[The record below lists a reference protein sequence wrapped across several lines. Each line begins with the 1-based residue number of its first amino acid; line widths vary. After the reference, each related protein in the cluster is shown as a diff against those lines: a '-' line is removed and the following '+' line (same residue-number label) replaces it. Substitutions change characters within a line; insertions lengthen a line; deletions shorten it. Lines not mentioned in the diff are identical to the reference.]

1 MLYEY
6 AATTLE
12 GEAKTGSI
20 EASSVD
26 IAINALQARDLV
38 ITDIKK
44 SVKPGGSILE
54 RLSSFKFFNKV
65 KHKDI
70 VVLSRQLATL
80 FEAKIAVTDSFRLL
94 AEQASNAMLK
104 ESLTEIIEDI
114 KGGSSLSLALSKHPD
129 IFSVFYV
136 NMIKSGEE
144 SGKLEEIFRSLA
156 DHLER
161 SYELT
166 SKTKNALIYPAF
178 VVATFFIV
186 MILMLTFVIPKLT
199 SILTE
204 VNQKI
209 PFYTRILIGVSEFF
223 KDFGIFLFIGA
234 AIGGVFLWRYSKT
247 ERGSM
252 AVSRFQTSFPFVGVL
267 YSKFYLSRMTDNMET
282 LLSSGVPAVKTLETT
297 AEVVGNKVYRD
308 ILLTAVKEVNGGS
321 SISEALSKY
330 PEIPLMVVQMI
341 KTGEET
347 GKLSFMLK
355 TLGKF
360 YKKEVDNAVE
370 TLVSLIEPVMIVVL
384 GGAVGILLIS
394 ILGPIY
400 NITAGV

>member
-6 AATTLE
+6 TATTLE

-20 EASSVD
+20 EASNVD
-26 IAINALQARDLV
+26 IAINALQARGLV
-38 ITDIKK
+38 ITDIK
-44 SVKPGGSILE
+44 SVKQGGSILE
-54 RLSSFKFFNKV
+54 RLSNFKFFNKV

-104 ESLTEIIEDI
+104 ESLMEIIEDI

-136 NMIKSGEE
+136 NMIRSGEE

-161 SYELT
+161 SYELA

-209 PFYTRILIGVSEFF
+209 PFYTRMLIGVSEFF

-247 ERGSM
+247 EKGSM

-282 LLSSGVPAVKTLETT
+282 LLSSGVSVVKTLETT
-297 AEVVGNKVYRD
+297 ANVVGNKVYKD
-308 ILLTAVKEVNGGS
+308 ILLTAVNEVNGGS

>member
-1 MLYEY
+1 MLYQY
-6 AATTLE
+6 TATTLE
-12 GEAKTGSI
+12 GELKNGSI

-26 IAINALQARDLV
+26 VAIGALQARGLV
-38 ITDIKK
+38 ITDIKSAK
-44 SVKPGGSILE
+44 QDGSMWGI
-54 RLSSFKFFNKV
+54 LSSFKFFNKV
-65 KHKDI
+65 KHKDV

-80 FEAKIAVTDSFRLL
+80 FEAKIAVMDSLRLL
-94 AEQASNAMLK
+94 AGQVANARLK
-104 ESLTEIIEDI
+104 ESLTEIIENI
-114 KGGSSLSLALSKHPD
+114 KGGSSLSSAMSKHSD
-129 IFSVFYV
+129 IFSAFYI

-144 SGKLEEIFRSLA
+144 SGKLEEIFGSLA

-161 SYELT
+161 SYELS

-178 VVATFFIV
+178 VVVTFFVV

-209 PFYTRILIGVSEFF
+209 PVYTRILINISDFFRNFGV
-223 KDFGIFLFIGA
+223 FLLGGA
-234 AIGGVFLWRYSKT
+234 VAGGVFLWRYAKT
-247 ERGSM
+247 EKGNM
-252 AVSRFQTSFPFVGVL
+252 AVSRFQTSFPFVGAL

-282 LLSSGVPAVKTLETT
+282 LLSSGVPAVRTLEIT
-297 AEVVGNKVYRD
+297 AEVVGNKIYKN
-308 ILLTAVKEVNGGS
+308 ILLTAANEVKGGS

-330 PEIPLMVVQMI
+330 PEIPLVVVQMI

-347 GKLSFMLK
+347 GKLNFMLK
-355 TLGKF
+355 TLGRF
-360 YKKEVDNAVE
+360 YKKEVDNAVD

-400 NITAGV
+400 NITAGI

>member
-1 MLYEY
+1 MLYQY
-6 AATTLE
+6 TATTLE
-12 GEAKTGSI
+12 GELKNGSI

-26 IAINALQARDLV
+26 VAISALQARGLV
-38 ITDIKK
+38 ITDIKSAK
-44 SVKPGGSILE
+44 QDGSMWE
-54 RLSSFKFFNKV
+54 SLSSFKFFNKV

-80 FEAKIAVTDSFRLL
+80 FEAKIAVMDSLRLL
-94 AEQASNAMLK
+94 AGQVTNIKLK
-104 ESLTEIIEDI
+104 ESLTEIIENI
-114 KGGSSLSLALSKHPD
+114 KGGSSLSSAMSKHSD
-129 IFSVFYV
+129 IFSAFYI

-144 SGKLEEIFRSLA
+144 SGKLEEIFGSLA

-161 SYELT
+161 SYELS

-178 VVATFFIV
+178 VVVTFFVV

-209 PFYTRILIGVSEFF
+209 PVYTRILINISDFFRNFGV
-223 KDFGIFLFIGA
+223 FLLGGA
-234 AIGGVFLWRYSKT
+234 VAGGVFLWRYAKT
-247 ERGSM
+247 EKGNM
-252 AVSRFQTSFPFVGVL
+252 AVSRFQTSFPFVGAL

-282 LLSSGVPAVKTLETT
+282 LLSSGVPAVRTLEIT
-297 AEVVGNKVYRD
+297 AEVVGNKIYKN
-308 ILLTAVKEVNGGS
+308 ILLIAANEVKGGS

-347 GKLSFMLK
+347 GKLNFMLK
-355 TLGKF
+355 TLGRF
-360 YKKEVDNAVE
+360 YKKEVDNAVD

-384 GGAVGILLIS
+384 GGTVGILLVS

-400 NITAGV
+400 NITAGI

>member
-6 AATTLE
+6 TATTLE
-12 GEAKTGSI
+12 GELKTGSI
-20 EASSVD
+20 EASSAD
-26 IAINALQARDLV
+26 IAISALQARNLI
-38 ITDIKK
+38 ITDIKSAK
-44 SVKPGGSILE
+44 QSGSIFESLGS
-54 RLSSFKFFNKV
+54 LKFFNKV
-65 KHKDI
+65 KHKD
-70 VVLSRQLATL
+70 VVILSRQLATL
-80 FEAKIAVTDSFRLL
+80 FEAKIAVMDSLRLL
-94 AEQASNAMLK
+94 AGQVNNARLK
-104 ESLTEIIEDI
+104 EGLTQIIEDI
-114 KGGSSLSLALSKHPD
+114 KGGSSLSSAMSKHPD
-129 IFSVFYV
+129 IFSVFYI

-144 SGKLEEIFRSLA
+144 SGKLEEIFSSLS

-161 SYELT
+161 SYELA

-178 VVATFFIV
+178 VVVTFFVV

-209 PFYTRILIGVSEFF
+209 PIYTRILIGVSSFF
-223 KDFGIFLFIGA
+223 RDFGVFLLGGA
-234 AIGGVFLWRYSKT
+234 VAGGVFLWRYAKT
-247 ERGSM
+247 EKGSM
-252 AVSRFQTSFPFVGVL
+252 AVSRFQTSFPFVGGL

-282 LLSSGVPAVKTLETT
+282 LLSSGVPAVRTLEIT
-297 AEVVGNKVYRD
+297 ADVVGNKVYKK
-308 ILLTAVKEVNGGS
+308 ILLTAANDVKGGS

-330 PEIPLMVVQMI
+330 SEIPLMVVQMI

-347 GKLSFMLK
+347 GKLNFMLK
-355 TLGKF
+355 TLGRF

-400 NITAGV
+400 NITSSI

>member
-6 AATTLE
+6 TATTLE

-20 EASSVD
+20 EASNID
-26 IAINALQARDLV
+26 IAINALQARGLV
-38 ITDIKK
+38 ITNIKSAK
-44 SVKPGGSILE
+44 QSGSILE
-54 RLSSFKFFNKV
+54 RLSNFKFFNKV

-80 FEAKIAVTDSFRLL
+80 FEAKIAVMDSLRLL
-94 AEQASNAMLK
+94 AGQTNSVKLK

-114 KGGSSLSLALSKHPD
+114 KGGSYLSLAMSKHPD
-129 IFSVFYV
+129 IFSPFYI

-144 SGKLEEIFRSLA
+144 SGKLEEIFGALA
-156 DHLER
+156 NHLER
-161 SYELT
+161 SYELS

-199 SILTE
+199 AILIE

-209 PFYTRILIGVSEFF
+209 PFYTRILIGVSNFF
-223 KDFGIFLFIGA
+223 KDFGVFLFIGA
-234 AIGGVFLWRYSKT
+234 AIGGVFLWRYAKT
-247 ERGSM
+247 EKGSE
-252 AVSRFQTSFPFVGVL
+252 AVSRFQTSFPFVGAL

-282 LLSSGVPAVKTLETT
+282 LLSSGVPAVRTLEIS
-297 AEVVGNKVYRD
+297 ADVVGNKIYRD
-308 ILLTAVKEVNGGS
+308 ILLIAANEVKGGS

-400 NITAGV
+400 NITASV

>member
-1 MLYEY
+1 MLYQY
-6 AATTLE
+6 TATTLE
-12 GEAKTGSI
+12 GELKNGSI

-26 IAINALQARDLV
+26 VAISALQARGLV
-38 ITDIKK
+38 ITDIKSAK
-44 SVKPGGSILE
+44 QDGSMWE
-54 RLSSFKFFNKV
+54 SLSSFKFFNKV

-80 FEAKIAVTDSFRLL
+80 FEAKIAVMDSLRLL
-94 AEQASNAMLK
+94 AGQVTNIKLK
-104 ESLTEIIEDI
+104 ESLTEIIENI
-114 KGGSSLSLALSKHPD
+114 KGGSSLSSAMSKHSD
-129 IFSVFYV
+129 IFSAFYI

-144 SGKLEEIFRSLA
+144 SGKLEEIFSSLA

-161 SYELT
+161 SYELS

-178 VVATFFIV
+178 VVVTFFVV

-209 PFYTRILIGVSEFF
+209 PVYTRILINISDFFRNFGV
-223 KDFGIFLFIGA
+223 FLLGGA
-234 AIGGVFLWRYSKT
+234 VAGGVFLWRYAKT
-247 ERGSM
+247 EKGNM
-252 AVSRFQTSFPFVGVL
+252 AVSRFQTSFPFVGAL

-282 LLSSGVPAVKTLETT
+282 LLSSGVPAVRTLEIA
-297 AEVVGNKVYRD
+297 AEVVGNKIYKN
-308 ILLTAVKEVNGGS
+308 ILLTAANEIKGGS

-330 PEIPLMVVQMI
+330 PEVPLMVVQMI
-341 KTGEET
+341 RTGEET
-347 GKLSFMLK
+347 GKLNFMLK
-355 TLGKF
+355 TLGRF
-360 YKKEVDNAVE
+360 YKKEVDNTVD

-400 NITAGV
+400 NITAGI

>member
-6 AATTLE
+6 TATTLE
-12 GEAKTGSI
+12 GEMKTGSI

-26 IAINALQARDLV
+26 IAISALQERSLV
-38 ITDIKK
+38 ITNIK
-44 SVKPGGSILE
+44 SVKQAGSLLGIFGK
-54 RLSSFKFFNKV
+54 FKIFNKV
-65 KHKDI
+65 KHKD
-70 VVLSRQLATL
+70 VVILSRQLATL
-80 FEAKIAVTDSFRLL
+80 FEAKIAVLDSLRLL
-94 AEQASNAMLK
+94 AGQTDSVKLK

-114 KGGSSLSLALSKHPD
+114 KGGSYLSLAMSKHPD
-129 IFSVFYV
+129 IFSPFYI

-144 SGKLEEIFRSLA
+144 SGKLEEIFRALA

-161 SYELT
+161 SYELS

-199 SILTE
+199 SILNE

-209 PFYTRILIGVSEFF
+209 PLYTRILIGVSNFF
-223 KDFGIFLFIGA
+223 QDFGVFLFIGA
-234 AIGGVFLWRYSKT
+234 AAGGVFLWRYAKT
-247 ERGSM
+247 EKGSS
-252 AVSRFQTSFPFVGVL
+252 AVSRFQTSFPFIGAL

-282 LLSSGVPAVKTLETT
+282 LLSSGVPAVRTLEI
-297 AEVVGNKVYRD
+297 AADVVGNKIYKN
-308 ILLTAVKEVNGGS
+308 ILLTAANEVKGGS
-321 SISEALSKY
+321 SISEAISKY

-341 KTGEET
+341 RTGEET

-400 NITAGV
+400 NITASI

>member
-6 AATTLE
+6 TATTLE
-12 GEAKTGSI
+12 GELKTGSI

-26 IAINALQARDLV
+26 IAISALQARSLI
-38 ITDIKK
+38 ITDIKSAK
-44 SVKPGGSILE
+44 QSGTILE
-54 RLSSFKFFNKV
+54 SLGSLKFFNKV
-65 KHKDI
+65 KNKDI

-80 FEAKIAVTDSFRLL
+80 FEAKIAVMDSLRLL
-94 AEQASNAMLK
+94 AGQVNNARLK
-104 ESLTEIIEDI
+104 ESLTQIIEDI
-114 KGGSSLSLALSKHPD
+114 KGGSSLSLAMSKHPD
-129 IFSVFYV
+129 IFSVFYI

-144 SGKLEEIFRSLA
+144 SGKLEEIFSSLA

-161 SYELT
+161 SYELA

-178 VVATFFIV
+178 VVVTFFVV
-186 MILMLTFVIPKLT
+186 MVLMLTFVIPKLT

-223 KDFGIFLFIGA
+223 RDFGVFLLGGA
-234 AIGGVFLWRYSKT
+234 VAGGVFLWRYAKT
-247 ERGSM
+247 EKGSM
-252 AVSRFQTSFPFVGVL
+252 AVSRFQTSFPFVGAL

-282 LLSSGVPAVKTLETT
+282 LLSSGVPAVRTLEIT
-297 AEVVGNKVYRD
+297 ADVVGNRVYKN
-308 ILLTAVKEVNGGS
+308 ILLTAANEVKGGS
-321 SISEALSKY
+321 PISEAFSKY

-347 GKLSFMLK
+347 GKLNFMLK
-355 TLGKF
+355 TLGRF

-384 GGAVGILLIS
+384 GGAVGVLLIS

-400 NITAGV
+400 NITAGI

>member
-1 MLYEY
+1 MLYQY
-6 AATTLE
+6 TATTLE
-12 GEAKTGSI
+12 GELKNGSI

-26 IAINALQARDLV
+26 VAISALQARGLV
-38 ITDIKK
+38 ITDIKSAK
-44 SVKPGGSILE
+44 QDGSMWE
-54 RLSSFKFFNKV
+54 SLSSFKFFNKV

-80 FEAKIAVTDSFRLL
+80 FEAKIAVMDSLRLL
-94 AEQASNAMLK
+94 AGQVTNIKLK
-104 ESLTEIIEDI
+104 ESLTEIIENI
-114 KGGSSLSLALSKHPD
+114 KGGSSLSSAMSKHSD
-129 IFSVFYV
+129 IFSAFYI

-144 SGKLEEIFRSLA
+144 SGKLEEIFGSLA

-161 SYELT
+161 SYELS

-178 VVATFFIV
+178 VVVTFFVV

-209 PFYTRILIGVSEFF
+209 PVYTRILINISDFFRNFGV
-223 KDFGIFLFIGA
+223 FLLGGA
-234 AIGGVFLWRYSKT
+234 VAGGVFLWRYAKT
-247 ERGSM
+247 EKGNM
-252 AVSRFQTSFPFVGVL
+252 VVSRFQTSFPFVGAL

-282 LLSSGVPAVKTLETT
+282 LLSSGVPAVRTLEIS
-297 AEVVGNKVYRD
+297 ADVVGNKIYRD
-308 ILLTAVKEVNGGS
+308 ILLIAANEVKGGS

-341 KTGEET
+341 KTGQET

-370 TLVSLIEPVMIVVL
+370 TLVSFHRVVHFFLIEL
-384 GGAVGILLIS
+384 AQSLEHK
-394 ILGPIY
+394 
-400 NITAGV
+400 A

>member
-6 AATTLE
+6 TATTLE
-12 GEAKTGSI
+12 GELKAGSI
-20 EASSVD
+20 EASSAD
-26 IAINALQARDLV
+26 IAISALQERGLV
-38 ITDIKK
+38 ITNIKSAK
-44 SVKPGGSILE
+44 QSGSILE
-54 RLSSFKFFNKV
+54 ILRNFKFFNKV

-70 VVLSRQLATL
+70 VILSRQLATL
-80 FEAKIAVTDSFRLL
+80 FEAKIAVMDSLRLL
-94 AEQASNAMLK
+94 AGQTNSAKLK

-114 KGGSSLSLALSKHPD
+114 KGGSYLSLAMSKHPD
-129 IFSVFYV
+129 IFSPFYI

-144 SGKLEEIFRSLA
+144 SGKLEEIFSALA
-156 DHLER
+156 NHLER
-161 SYELT
+161 SYELS

-199 SILTE
+199 AILTE

-209 PFYTRILIGVSEFF
+209 PFYTRILIGVSNFF
-223 KDFGIFLFIGA
+223 KDFGVFLFVGA
-234 AIGGVFLWRYSKT
+234 VAGGVFLWRYAKT
-247 ERGSM
+247 ERGSE
-252 AVSRFQTSFPFVGVL
+252 ALSRFQTSFPFVGAL

-282 LLSSGVPAVKTLETT
+282 LLSSGVPAVRTLEI
-297 AEVVGNKVYRD
+297 AADVVGNKVYRN
-308 ILLTAVKEVNGGS
+308 ILLTAANEVKGGS

-330 PEIPLMVVQMI
+330 QEIPPMVVQMI
-341 KTGEET
+341 RTGEET

-400 NITAGV
+400 NITAGI

>member
-1 MLYEY
+1 MLYKY
-6 AATTLE
+6 AVTTLE

-20 EASSVD
+20 EASNID
-26 IAINALQARDLV
+26 IAINALQARGLV
-38 ITDIKK
+38 ITDIK
-44 SVKPGGSILE
+44 SVKQGGSILE
-54 RLSSFKFFNKV
+54 RLSNFKFFNKV

-129 IFSVFYV
+129 IFSVFYI
-136 NMIKSGEE
+136 NMIRSGEE

-161 SYELT
+161 SYELA
-166 SKTKNALIYPAF
+166 SKTRNALIYPAF
-178 VVATFFIV
+178 VVTTFFIV

-234 AIGGVFLWRYSKT
+234 AISGVFLWRYSKT
-247 ERGSM
+247 EKGSM